1 MAVLLKGAPVAK
13 AITAEL
19 IERAGKLESLGVVP
33 TLAIVRVGERE
44 DDLSYERGALK
55 RCEKVGISCRRYLLP
70 ADVSQE
76 DLMGTVTEINEDPSI
91 HGCLIFRPLPEHLE
105 GDAVASAL
113 LPKKDVDSM
122 TPASLLSTLSG
133 LGAGYAPCTAEA
145 VLAILD
151 HYGIDL
157 DGANVV
163 VVGRSLVIGKP
174 VASML
179 LARNATVTTCHTH
192 TRDLA
197 EVCRRADIV
206 VAAAGHA
213 RTLGAD
219 AVCTGQTVIDVGIN
233 WDSQAEK
240 LVGDVDFEAVE
251 PLVDAVTPVPG
262 GVGAVTTAILARHV
276 ICAAEEAGRLVA
288 PSLQ

>member
-1 MAVLLKGAPVAK
+1 MAALLKGAPVAK

-19 IERAGKLESLGVVP
+19 VERERKLESLGVVP

-55 RCEKVGISCRRYLLP
+55 RCEKVGISCRRFLLP

-76 DLMGTVTEINEDPSI
+76 ELLRVVAEVNEDPSI
-91 HGCLIFRPLPEHLE
+91 HGCLMFRPLPAHLKE
-105 GDAVASAL
+105 DMVAAAL

-122 TPASLLSTLSG
+122 TSASLLSTLSG

-179 LARNATVTTCHTH
+179 LARNATVTACHTH

-197 EVCRRADIV
+197 DVCRRADVV

-213 RTLGAD
+213 CTLGAD
-219 AVCTGQTVIDVGIN
+219 AVRSGQIIIDVGIN
-233 WDSQAEK
+233 WDAQVKK

-276 ICAAEEAGRLVA
+276 ICAAEEAYGHVVRTM
-288 PSLQ
+288 Q

>member
-76 DLMGTVTEINEDPSI
+76 DLMGTVTEINEDSSI

-192 TRDLA
+192 TKDLA

-219 AVCTGQTVIDVGIN
+219 AVRTGQTVIDVGIN

-251 PLVDAVTPVPG
+251 PLADAVTPVPG

-276 ICAAEEAGRLVA
+276 ICAAEEAGRFVT

>member
-76 DLMGTVTEINEDPSI
+76 ELMGTVTEINEDPSI

-133 LGAGYAPCTAEA
+133 LDAGYAPCTAEA